1 MRSSNTLSSTNVA
14 TANFP
19 TPTSSSSGSITASA
33 KHVAMTTTE
42 EKRSNTSFSISM
54 DHPNSYNGTT
64 NADSLDMMRS
74 CPWVVGATTE
84 GSTHYT
90 TTAATTST
98 ARKSSPNH
106 PNSSSSNSNGRL
118 VVDERSNNNNNNSS
132 NTSTNKSTLS
142 SISSAVRKS
151 LSLHNGGIGTST
163 KKILQQQQQ
172 QQAQQQPQNCY
183 VSLYQDLLFQNP
195 NTTAVESVLA
205 AACEGLNFEIAEMWL
220 RTGPKTHQLI
230 HSHIRPTALEE
241 DVAAELV
248 DVYYGEKSCERTH
261 RLSPALCKRAKEAG
275 DVVWVTAHN
284 ERDADTLRYSISD
297 VRTAVAVPVCHSLSN
312 TNITLI
318 YFSIK
323 RAMMQPPAVE
333 FLVHLS
339 LAATNVLV
347 NTFAEEIFLQ
357 DISVQERRQL
367 LYSNLTPSPPPPP
380 SSKTTTSPNNH
391 NHLLQYNNNNNQP
404 VSAIPYATSIG
415 GAKLDMKWTQ
425 LANLE
430 YLTDGGNNWIHTAV
444 VDGKAVVVKTL
455 KPECQ
460 DLALAINELESEL
473 DIHARLSH
481 MHIVNLIGAG
491 VTSKGY
497 RFIVLE
503 RLDGGTLSQV
513 LGYDTRIR
521 DRRRRFWKKKSFSF
535 LEVLTHARSL
545 AAALAY
551 LHGRAVP
558 GCMVIHRDLKPD
570 NIGFTLDGTL
580 KVLDF
585 GLARLVENSSP
596 YSDQVYH
603 MSGETGSLRY
613 MAPEVAD
620 SRPYNHK
627 ADVYSFGKLVSIFK
641 AMRFLKARNNPMR
654 TSEQIFPPSS
664 C

>member
-1 MRSSNTLSSTNVA
+1 MMMMMMMNNNNKNVCTRSSFSASEKRPSLSST
-14 TANFP
+14 FGY
-19 TPTSSSSGSITASA
+19 SSTEILRSSA
-33 KHVAMTTTE
+33 
-42 EKRSNTSFSISM
+42 
-54 DHPNSYNGTT
+54 
-64 NADSLDMMRS
+64 
-74 CPWVVGATTE
+74 WVVGATE
-84 GSTHYT
+84 GGL
-90 TTAATTST
+90 A
-98 ARKSSPNH
+98 SSHTNVS
-106 PNSSSSNSNGRL
+106 NKLAVDERSSNSN
-118 VVDERSNNNNNNSS
+118 SNNNKG
-132 NTSTNKSTLS
+132 TLSTL
-142 SISSAVRKS
+142 SSAVRKS
-151 LSLHNGGIGTST
+151 LSLHNGGGSTTTT
-163 KKILQQQQQ
+163 KKAISQQQAAQQQQ
-172 QQAQQQPQNCY
+172 PF
-183 VSLYQDLLFQNP
+183 VSLYQDLLFHNP

-220 RTGPKTHQLI
+220 RTGQKTHQLI

-297 VRTAVAVPVCHSLSN
+297 VRTAVAVPVCHAPSC

-339 LAATNVLV
+339 LAATTVLV
-347 NTFAEEIFLQ
+347 NTFADEIFLK
-357 DISVQERRQL
+357 DAARP
-367 LYSNLTPSPPPPP
+367 YNLTPSPPPPSSSSLMGSSDPLYKVVKSIP
-380 SSKTTTSPNNH
+380 STS
-391 NHLLQYNNNNNQP
+391 
-404 VSAIPYATSIG
+404 VG
-415 GAKLDMKWTQ
+415 GARLDMKWTQ
-425 LANLE
+425 LANVE

-444 VDGKAVVVKTL
+444 VNGKAVVVKTL

-473 DIHARLSH
+473 EIHAKLSH
-481 MHIVNLIGAG
+481 LHIVNLVGAG

-535 LEVLTHARSL
+535 VDVLTHARSL

-551 LHGRAVP
+551 LHGRAIP

-613 MAPEVAD
+613 MSPEVAD

-627 ADVYSFGKLVSIFK
+627 ADVYSFGKYISCVFNSRNKNCNVKKRTRIL
-641 AMRFLKARNNPMR
+641 LK
-654 TSEQIFPPSS
+654 S
-664 C
+664 

>member
-1 MRSSNTLSSTNVA
+1 
-14 TANFP
+14 
-19 TPTSSSSGSITASA
+19 
-33 KHVAMTTTE
+33 
-42 EKRSNTSFSISM
+42 
-54 DHPNSYNGTT
+54 
-64 NADSLDMMRS
+64 
-74 CPWVVGATTE
+74 
-84 GSTHYT
+84 
-90 TTAATTST
+90 
-98 ARKSSPNH
+98 
-106 PNSSSSNSNGRL
+106 
-118 VVDERSNNNNNNSS
+118 
-132 NTSTNKSTLS
+132 
-142 SISSAVRKS
+142 
-151 LSLHNGGIGTST
+151 
-163 KKILQQQQQ
+163 
-172 QQAQQQPQNCY
+172 
-183 VSLYQDLLFQNP
+183 
-195 NTTAVESVLA
+195 
-205 AACEGLNFEIAEMWL
+205 
-220 RTGPKTHQLI
+220 
-230 HSHIRPTALEE
+230 
-241 DVAAELV
+241 VAAELV

-297 VRTAVAVPVCHSLSN
+297 VRTAVAVPVCHPPSY

-333 FLVHLS
+333 YLVHLS
-339 LAATNVLV
+339 LAATTVLV

-357 DISVQERRQL
+357 DISMQERRQL
-367 LYSNLTPSPPPPP
+367 LYSNLTPSPPPPT
-380 SSKTTTSPNNH
+380 STRTTTTATSPNND
-391 NHLLQYNNNNNQP
+391 NPHLHNNNQL
-404 VSAIPYATSIG
+404 VAGSSVIPYTTSIS

-425 LANLE
+425 LGNVE

-481 MHIVNLIGAG
+481 MHIVNLVGAG

-551 LHGRAVP
+551 LHGRALP

-627 ADVYSFGKLVSIFK
+627 ADVYSFGVILWELVTRKKPYDGMSREMFYQRVVKGDERPPIHKKWPVELTKL
-641 AMRFLKARNNPMR
+641 MR
-654 TSEQIFPPSS
+654 TCWSGTMHERPNFDEIVETLDMLLNDVKADGKQRSNSS
-664 C
+664 ATTSLIDRHSTWF

>member
-1 MRSSNTLSSTNVA
+1 
-14 TANFP
+14 
-19 TPTSSSSGSITASA
+19 
-33 KHVAMTTTE
+33 
-42 EKRSNTSFSISM
+42 
-54 DHPNSYNGTT
+54 
-64 NADSLDMMRS
+64 
-74 CPWVVGATTE
+74 
-84 GSTHYT
+84 
-90 TTAATTST
+90 
-98 ARKSSPNH
+98 
-106 PNSSSSNSNGRL
+106 
-118 VVDERSNNNNNNSS
+118 VDERSNNNS
-132 NTSTNKSTLS
+132 NVNTNKSTLS

-151 LSLHNGGIGTST
+151 LSLHNGGGGGGGTST
-163 KKILQQQQQ
+163 KKAQQQP
-172 QQAQQQPQNCY
+172 QQPQNCY

-297 VRTAVAVPVCHSLSN
+297 VRTAVAVPVCHPPSY

-333 FLVHLS
+333 YLVHLS
-339 LAATNVLV
+339 LAATTVLV

-357 DISVQERRQL
+357 DISMQERRQL
-367 LYSNLTPSPPPPP
+367 LYSNLTPSPPPPT
-380 SSKTTTSPNNH
+380 STRTTTTATSPNND
-391 NHLLQYNNNNNQP
+391 NPHLHNNNQL
-404 VSAIPYATSIG
+404 VAGSSVIPYTTSIS

-425 LANLE
+425 LGNVE

-481 MHIVNLIGAG
+481 MHIVNLVGAG

-551 LHGRAVP
+551 LHGRALP

-627 ADVYSFGKLVSIFK
+627 ADVYSFGKFISL
-641 AMRFLKARNNPMR
+641 
-654 TSEQIFPPSS
+654 

>member
-1 MRSSNTLSSTNVA
+1 
-14 TANFP
+14 
-19 TPTSSSSGSITASA
+19 
-33 KHVAMTTTE
+33 
-42 EKRSNTSFSISM
+42 
-54 DHPNSYNGTT
+54 
-64 NADSLDMMRS
+64 
-74 CPWVVGATTE
+74 
-84 GSTHYT
+84 
-90 TTAATTST
+90 
-98 ARKSSPNH
+98 
-106 PNSSSSNSNGRL
+106 
-118 VVDERSNNNNNNSS
+118 
-132 NTSTNKSTLS
+132 
-142 SISSAVRKS
+142 
-151 LSLHNGGIGTST
+151 
-163 KKILQQQQQ
+163 
-172 QQAQQQPQNCY
+172 
-183 VSLYQDLLFQNP
+183 
-195 NTTAVESVLA
+195 
-205 AACEGLNFEIAEMWL
+205 
-220 RTGPKTHQLI
+220 
-230 HSHIRPTALEE
+230 
-241 DVAAELV
+241 
-248 DVYYGEKSCERTH
+248 
-261 RLSPALCKRAKEAG
+261 
-275 DVVWVTAHN
+275 
-284 ERDADTLRYSISD
+284 
-297 VRTAVAVPVCHSLSN
+297 
-312 TNITLI
+312 
-318 YFSIK
+318 
-323 RAMMQPPAVE
+323 MMQPPAVE
-333 FLVHLS
+333 YLVHLS
-339 LAATNVLV
+339 LAATTVLV

-357 DISVQERRQL
+357 DISMQERRQL
-367 LYSNLTPSPPPPP
+367 LYSNLTPSPPPPT
-380 SSKTTTSPNNH
+380 STRTTTTATSPNND
-391 NHLLQYNNNNNQP
+391 NPHLHNNNQL
-404 VSAIPYATSIG
+404 VAGSSVIPYTTSIS

-425 LANLE
+425 LGNVE

-481 MHIVNLIGAG
+481 MHIVNLVGAG

-551 LHGRAVP
+551 LHGRALP

-627 ADVYSFGKLVSIFK
+627 ADVYSFGVILWELVTRKKPYDGMSREMFYQRVVKGDERPPIHKKWPVELTKL
-641 AMRFLKARNNPMR
+641 MR
-654 TSEQIFPPSS
+654 TCWSGTMHERPNFDEIVETLDKLLNDVKADGKQRSNSS
-664 C
+664 ATTSLIDRHSTWF